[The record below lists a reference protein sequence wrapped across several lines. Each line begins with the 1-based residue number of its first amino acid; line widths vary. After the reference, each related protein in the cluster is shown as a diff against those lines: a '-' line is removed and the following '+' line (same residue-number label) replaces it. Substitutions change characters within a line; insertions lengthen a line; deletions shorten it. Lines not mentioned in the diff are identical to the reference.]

1 MTLHARMKQAG
12 RKTKQRINQKGLGL
26 TAEAIRNVRSQKPF
40 TLGSRMNN
48 REFSLVSTK
57 AVGLFIMYHWLQMEG
72 VAVSS
77 TNLVETELEL

>member
-12 RKTKQRINQKGLGL
+12 RKIKQRINQKGLGF
-26 TAEAIRNVRSQKPF
+26 TAEAIHNVRSQKPF
-40 TLGSRMNN
+40 TLGSGLNS

-57 AVGLFIMYHWLQMEG
+57 AAGLFIRCHWLQMRG

-77 TNLVETELEL
+77 TILVETE